1 MSYVC
6 AQARSRSGRAAAE
19 KGVRPEFSRRFGR
32 EARASRRFGL
42 PPGGPLLNR
51 DWLTSDSELIWSLVL
66 IPILSLISS
75 QFLSQTL
82 SRILS
87 KILSQILSQNLSQI
101 LGQFF
106 SQISYLIL
114 SPDLSLIVSL
124 ILSPAAHFRFCFDI
138 GHE

>member
-87 KILSQILSQNLSQI
+87 QVLSQILSQNLNQNLSQN
-101 LGQFF
+101 L
-106 SQISYLIL
+106 
-114 SPDLSLIVSL
+114 D
-124 ILSPAAHFRFCFDI
+124 HFLVRFRV
-138 GHE
+138 